1 MHNYW
6 DYGPYYRMHAY
17 IKSLYC
23 IPEVYIIFIFQL
35 LFNKA
40 KKN

>member
-6 DYGPYYRMHAY
+6 DYGPHYRMYAY
-17 IKSLYC
+17 IKSLHCMPVAY
-23 IPEVYIIFIFQL
+23 VIFIFQL